1 MDGPFDIFQV
11 NPIDFENSEGNLR
24 LANAI
29 LEHLAAKLPI
39 SMLQRDL
46 TDSTL
51 IYFRLIQLILKTL
64 KEILDWL
71 MPYLNI
77 WQPNCQ
83 FLGYKET

>member
-11 NPIDFENSEGNLR
+11 NPIDFENSDGNLG

-29 LEHLAAKLPI
+29 LEHLAAKLQI

-46 TDSTL
+46 TDSTS

-64 KEILDWL
+64 KEILDCSQIA
-71 MPYLNI
+71 N
-77 WQPNCQ
+77 
-83 FLGYKET
+83 F